1 MKIIRA
7 NCNIFPYHYVIV
19 SIEIGGIKVRK
30 AIIIILFLSV
40 FIVLV
45 ACSGSEESNKMSEK
59 KAEMTDEGAAEFEM
73 SEDRPLEN
81 SNEVATGDTDSSPEE
96 ESKAL
101 EVTTER
107 MIIHKAILS
116 VNVKELEKA
125 QSNIEQKV
133 EQYGGY
139 IVESNVYQED
149 NQTSSGKMIVRI
161 PEKNFEKF
169 LLEAEGEAAEV
180 LERNVT
186 GQDVTEQFVDLES
199 RVKSKRAVEERLLE
213 FMSKAQK
220 TDDLLKISADLAKI
234 QEEIEVM
241 VGKMKYLENQ
251 TSFSTIELSMYEN
264 RVVVPE
270 IDSKE
275 LNTWEKTKKQLATS
289 TNALLATGSAFI
301 VFFIGNLPVLVIL
314 AGIAV
319 VVYWF
324 IKRRLRNEQKNK

>member
-1 MKIIRA
+1 
-7 NCNIFPYHYVIV
+7 
-19 SIEIGGIKVRK
+19 
-30 AIIIILFLSV
+30 
-40 FIVLV
+40 
-45 ACSGSEESNKMSEK
+45 
-59 KAEMTDEGAAEFEM
+59 
-73 SEDRPLEN
+73 
-81 SNEVATGDTDSSPEE
+81 
-96 ESKAL
+96 
-101 EVTTER
+101 
-107 MIIHKAILS
+107 MIIHKAVMS
-116 VNVKELEKA
+116 VNVKELDKA

-149 NQTSSGKMIVRI
+149 DQTSSGKMIVRI

-169 LLEAEGEAAEV
+169 LVDAEGEAAEI

-186 GQDVTEQFVDLES
+186 GQDVTEQFVDLQS

-213 FMSKAQK
+213 FMSNAQK
-220 TDDLLKISADLAKI
+220 TDDLLKISSDLATI

-264 RVVVPE
+264 RVVVPD

-275 LNTWEKTKKQLATS
+275 LNTWGKTQKQLATS

-314 AGIAV
+314 VGIAV
-319 VVYWF
+319 VVYWI
-324 IKRRLRNEQKNK
+324 IKRRIRRE

>member
-1 MKIIRA
+1 MM
-7 NCNIFPYHYVIV
+7 
-19 SIEIGGIKVRK
+19 RK
-30 AIIIILFLSV
+30 AMRIFLFSTLFIILA
-40 FIVLV
+40 
-45 ACSGSEESNKMSEK
+45 ACSSN
-59 KAEMTDEGAAEFEM
+59 
-73 SEDRPLEN
+73 
-81 SNEVATGDTDSSPEE
+81 E
-96 ESKAL
+96 ESKSVSPEMASDSK
-101 EVTTER
+101 EMSNQVSGDMDSPSEEAESEAVTEESSESETKAPVVATER
-107 MIIHKAILS
+107 MIIHQASLS
-116 VNVKELEKA
+116 VNVKELDKA

-139 IVESNVYQED
+139 IVESNVFQED
-149 NQTSSGKMIVRI
+149 DQTSSGKMIVRI

-169 LLEAEGEAAEV
+169 LLDAEEEAAEI

-186 GQDVTEQFVDLES
+186 GQDVTEQYVDLES

-220 TDDLLKISADLAKI
+220 TDDLLKISADLATI

-251 TSFSTIELSMYEN
+251 TSFSTIELTMYEN

-270 IDSKE
+270 IESKE

-289 TNALLATGSAFI
+289 TNSILSAGSALI

-314 AGIAV
+314 GAIGF
-319 VVYWF
+319 VVYVV
-324 IKRRLRNEQKNK
+324 IKRRLRQEHKK

>member
-1 MKIIRA
+1 MM
-7 NCNIFPYHYVIV
+7 
-19 SIEIGGIKVRK
+19 RK
-30 AIIIILFLSV
+30 AMRIFLFSTLFILLA
-40 FIVLV
+40 
-45 ACSGSEESNKMSEK
+45 ACSSNDESVSPEMASDSKEMSNQVSGDMDSPSEEAESE
-59 KAEMTDEGAAEFEM
+59 AVT
-73 SEDRPLEN
+73 
-81 SNEVATGDTDSSPEE
+81 E
-96 ESKAL
+96 ESSESETKAP
-101 EVTTER
+101 VVATER
-107 MIIHKAILS
+107 MIIHQASLS
-116 VNVKELEKA
+116 VNVKELDKA

-139 IVESNVYQED
+139 IVESNVFQED
-149 NQTSSGKMIVRI
+149 DQTSSGKMIVRI

-169 LLEAEGEAAEV
+169 LLDAEEEAAEI

-186 GQDVTEQFVDLES
+186 GQDVTEQYVDLES

-220 TDDLLKISADLAKI
+220 TDDLLKISADLATI

-251 TSFSTIELSMYEN
+251 TSFSTIELTMYEN

-270 IDSKE
+270 IESKE

-289 TNALLATGSAFI
+289 TNSILSAGSALI

-314 AGIAV
+314 GAIGF
-319 VVYWF
+319 VVYVV
-324 IKRRLRNEQKNK
+324 IKRRLRQEHKK